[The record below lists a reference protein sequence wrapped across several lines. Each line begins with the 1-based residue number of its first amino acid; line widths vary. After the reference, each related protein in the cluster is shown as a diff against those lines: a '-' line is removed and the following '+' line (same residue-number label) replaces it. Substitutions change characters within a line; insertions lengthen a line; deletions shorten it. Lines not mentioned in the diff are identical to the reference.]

1 MQEFIEQIKDLTSK
15 VKSLKKTVDLE
26 SRNGELKSL
35 SGEMNEPDF
44 WQDQLRAKAISQ
56 KVSDLNAEIESWQK
70 IEVDMEELLNL
81 AKDDE
86 ADQNVNL
93 TQDLKDQYY
102 ILEKKFKQL
111 EIATLLNGQY
121 DNLSAVVSIYAGAG
135 GTEAQ
140 DWAEMLE
147 RMYLRF
153 CEKRNWETNIIDKSA
168 GTEAGVKSV
177 SFEVK
182 GRYVY
187 GYLKAESGVH
197 RLVRLSPF
205 DADHARHTSFAM
217 VEVVPEI
224 DPSAGSGLDIKPED
238 LKIETNTSTGHG
250 GQSVNTTYSAIRIT
264 HIPTGLKVSCQNE
277 RSQHQNRELALNYL
291 KGKLAKY
298 NEVQLDEERMRLRGE
313 LTEAAWGNQIRSY
326 VLHPYKM
333 VKDHRTN
340 YEEHEP
346 DKVLDGE
353 IDNFIEV
360 YLKSKIV

>member
-1 MQEFIEQIKDLTSK
+1 MQEFIEQINDLASK
-15 VKSLKKTVDLE
+15 IKTLKSQVNLE
-26 SRNGELKSL
+26 AKQGELKSL

-44 WQDQLRAKAISQ
+44 WQDQTRAKNISQ
-56 KVSDLNAEIESWQK
+56 RVAELNEEINTWQK
-70 IEVDMEELLNL
+70 IKKEVVDLVAL
-81 AKDDE
+81 AKEDE
-86 ADQNVNL
+86 ADQKV
-93 TQDLKDQYY
+93 DLIQELKNQYY
-102 ILEKKFKQL
+102 DLEKKFKQL
-111 EIATLLNGQY
+111 EITTLLNGKY
-121 DNLSAVVSIYAGAG
+121 DVSNAVITIYAGAG

-140 DWAEMLE
+140 DWAAMLL
-147 RMYLRF
+147 RMYLKF
-153 CEKRNWETNIIDKSA
+153 CEKRRWETNIIDQSA
-168 GTEAGVKSV
+168 GTEAGLKSV

-187 GYLKAESGVH
+187 GYLKVESGVH

-217 VEVVPEI
+217 VEVVPELE
-224 DPSAGSGLDIKPED
+224 SKEMEIKDED

-250 GQSVNTTYSAIRIT
+250 GQSVNTTYSAIRLT

-277 RSQHQNRELALNYL
+277 RSQHQNKETALNYL

-298 NEVQLDEERMRLRGE
+298 NEAQADEERMRLRGE

-333 VKDHRTN
+333 VKDHRTD

-346 DKVLDGE
+346 DKVLEGGLD
-353 IDNFIEV
+353 
-360 YLKSKIV
+360 